1 MGINELL
8 KNKREE
14 ILRVA
19 ARHGASNVRIFGS
32 VARGDQ
38 DEKSDLDLL
47 VTMETGRS
55 LLDHAALLLELQ
67 ELLGCEVDVVSEKGL
82 RPRMRDRVLKEAVPL

>member
-1 MGINELL
+1 MGINDML

-32 VARGDQ
+32 PRNLPLRTAPIDDTATWISGCLAR
-38 DEKSDLDLL
+38 EIS
-47 VTMETGRS
+47 ESECFYPRS
-55 LLDHAALLLELQ
+55 AGNGSIMRLALSRYPIVRIL
-67 ELLGCEVDVVSEKGL
+67 
-82 RPRMRDRVLKEAVPL
+82 

>member
-1 MGINELL
+1 MGINEVLE
-8 KNKREE
+8 KKREE

-32 VARGDQ
+32 VARGES

-47 VTMETGRS
+47 VTM
-55 LLDHAALLLELQ
+55 
-67 ELLGCEVDVVSEKGL
+67 
-82 RPRMRDRVLKEAVPL
+82 

>member
-32 VARGDQ
+32 VARGGSGR
-38 DEKSDLDLL
+38 EK
-47 VTMETGRS
+47 RS
-55 LLDHAALLLELQ
+55 
-67 ELLGCEVDVVSEKGL
+67 
-82 RPRMRDRVLKEAVPL
+82 